1 MMKQKYRAWD
11 VLSEYYF
18 TPSSIDFEKGFV
30 LEHRGKDIDGNK
42 LYRTHMM
49 KNILLEQFIGLS
61 GFYIGD
67 IGQFD
72 NGDTFIIRMN
82 NYLHVYIE
90 WVGTPIHEHVI
101 INQSGDLSR
110 IKQAC
115 KIGNVNENPYLTT
128 TNPVLKE
135 KV

>member
-1 MMKQKYRAWD
+1 MKQKYRAWD

-30 LEHRGKDIDGNK
+30 LEHR
-42 LYRTHMM
+42 M

-115 KIGNVNENPYLTT
+115 KIGNVNENPYLTI
-128 TNPVLKE
+128 TNPVPKE